1 MHVVAQACPCK
12 RAHNGD
18 MVQNVVFKWKVHMGQ
33 LVDESMP
40 PLKVLCLHGFM
51 QNGGVFRTK
60 TGSFRKVCSP
70 HFAQMWQFIIHFQA
84 FKNCDF
90 IFPDAPHPPSEVVFK
105 QAPGEQAAAAGIKKH
120 FDYIVLPWSHTAED
134 NVSGGDA
141 RAWYGWHPNRDSC
154 VSFTGI
160 EESLRLILQ
169 ARHTIRV
176 SFVRP
181 TFFAV

>member
-1 MHVVAQACPCK
+1 LQHEGGLQFTSERHAKEEPRNVEDNEERDGPSKNTQKRSCNIEALRVTVTQGRRRHRIADACGGLSLSLQA

-33 LVDESMP
+33 LVDQSMP

-105 QAPGEQAAAAGIKKH
+105 QAPGEQAAAAGIK
-120 FDYIVLPWSHTAED
+120 FSA
-134 NVSGGDA
+134 
-141 RAWYGWHPNRDSC
+141 
-154 VSFTGI
+154 F
-160 EESLRLILQ
+160 
-169 ARHTIRV
+169 
-176 SFVRP
+176 
-181 TFFAV
+181 